1 VSAATVGL
9 LTRQNTR
16 SDPLTGWASHTPVSL
31 GVFEMKLV
39 SLTLEMASATWSQGC
54 ASLAATAAY
63 PGDVAPRR
71 IAHAKMHKS
80 NQPTRDKKQP

>member
-1 VSAATVGL
+1 
-9 LTRQNTR
+9 
-16 SDPLTGWASHTPVSL
+16 
-31 GVFEMKLV
+31 MKLV
-39 SLTLEMASATWSQGC
+39 SQALEMASATWSQGC